1 MPSASMMPPRVLV
14 AEDEPAMLSLV
25 ARHLRNLGFSVIE
38 ASEGDAA
45 WDLAR
50 EHKPD
55 LVILDVMMPGMSGW
69 EICKRLKGDT
79 SDGRP
84 FANTGV
90 IMLTGIGENL
100 NEMTSPLFAADAW
113 LNKPFDFA
121 DLDARVRE
129 TLARYAKQ
137 LPGANGGKGQASAEG
152 EEREAASQPSPR
164 TQQSSGARASG
175 AKKSAANG
183 AVAHKAAAKK
193 PAAPK
198 AAAKKPAAP
207 KAAAKKPAAP
217 KAAAKKPAA
226 PKAAAK
232 KPAAPKAAAKKPAAP
247 KAAAKKPAA
256 PKAAAKKPA
265 APKAAAKKPVAPKV
279 AAPKPAAPKK
289 TAAKQAA
296 SKKAATPQSAAKPA
310 APQRSAAKPAAA
322 KKAAATKAAPKKKT
336 AK

>member
-38 ASEGDAA
+38 ASEGDSA

-50 EHKPD
+50 EHQPD

-69 EICKRLKGDT
+69 EICKRLKSDT

-84 FANTGV
+84 FASTGV

-137 LPGANGGKGQASAEG
+137 LPEANGSKGQPSAAG
-152 EEREAASQPSPR
+152 EERETDAPRAQQPSA
-164 TQQSSGARASG
+164 ARATG

-183 AVAHKAAAKK
+183 AATNKVAAKPPAKK
-193 PAAPK
+193 PAAK
-198 AAAKKPAAP
+198 QAAP
-207 KAAAKKPAAP
+207 K
-217 KAAAKKPAA
+217 
-226 PKAAAK
+226 
-232 KPAAPKAAAKKPAAP
+232 
-247 KAAAKKPAA
+247 
-256 PKAAAKKPA
+256 
-265 APKAAAKKPVAPKV
+265 KAAAKKPVAGK
-279 AAPKPAAPKK
+279 KP
-289 TAAKQAA
+289 AAKQAA
-296 SKKAATPQSAAKPA
+296 SKKAAAKKPA
-310 APQRSAAKPAAA
+310 ARQAAPKKAAGKKPAAKQAASKKAAA
-322 KKAAATKAAPKKKT
+322 KKPAARQAAPKKAAAKKPAAVKKTAVTKAAPKKKT